1 MDINNRTLTLSKATI
16 EASDSFSLHHSQPP
30 EYGTHLK
37 ELEGDNYSIW
47 SRGHRLHGKNVKPPN
62 QCHSN
67 ANNVNVETNKAVEI
81 EAKYLPTSDGSRLTI
96 EEYDQLMAMI
106 QKNNDGNSQYF
117 ANTTEHCYK
126 EMIGLGKQY
135 NDLYYLAQNQNP
147 ALDYAIRKHPNLW
160 H

>member
-16 EASDSFSLHHSQPP
+16 EASIPSLYTTRTTRCYYLYCSP
-30 EYGTHLK
+30 
-37 ELEGDNYSIW
+37 I
-47 SRGHRLHGKNVKPPN
+47 GHRLHGKNVKPPN

-126 EMIGLGKQY
+126 ETIGLGKQY
-135 NDLYYLAQNQNP
+135 NDLYYLAQDQNP

>member
-16 EASDSFSLHHSQPP
+16 EASDSFSLHHSNHPSMVLISRN
-30 EYGTHLK
+30 LK
-37 ELEGDNYSIW
+37 EITTAYGVGTWEHEPSCHACRSAQQGDS
-47 SRGHRLHGKNVKPPN
+47 SMSGHRLHGKNVKPPN

-106 QKNNDGNSQYF
+106 QKTMMVTHNILQ
-117 ANTTEHCYK
+117 
-126 EMIGLGKQY
+126 IP
-135 NDLYYLAQNQNP
+135 QNI
-147 ALDYAIRKHPNLW
+147 ATRR
-160 H
+160 